1 MLQELLN
8 LLVVLLITAG
18 ITCSIAVL
26 YSLCLRLLPS
36 CRFSKALFVQAA
48 SRIGFFACGAACIA
62 IIVFAL
68 WMMIPVFH

>member
-8 LLVVLLITAG
+8 LLVVLLVTAG

-36 CRFSKALFVQAA
+36 CRFSKALIVQTA
-48 SRIGFFACGAACIA
+48 SRIGFVLCGGACIA
-62 IIVFAL
+62 IIAFAL
-68 WMMIPVFH
+68 WMMVPVFH